1 MLNGENEGDRQFRV
15 MKSPVNLIDCD
26 KRREVSIMMKKID
39 LRTAILPGAAL
50 VLCIVLCC
58 TLVVDAQ
65 SYKGRKVT
73 FTISGSVGPSGVVM
87 KGFPEPVV
95 TDEDGSYSA
104 TVEYGWRGVVRP
116 TKEGYTFEPTNRSY
130 EKVTG
135 NLGNEDYAATLIQL
149 TISGTT
155 GMDGVVMNGLPGNP
169 VTGTDG
175 TYSATVDYGWSGTI
189 TPMKESYTFEPA
201 KRTYDPVTSDQMNQ
215 NYTGI
220 LITFAVSGTTG
231 IEGVVMNG
239 LPGNPITGVGG
250 LYKATVN
257 YGWSATVTPVKEG
270 YTFEPPERQ
279 YSDITGGQ
287 FNQNYTATLLTFTI
301 SGTTGMAGVVMEGL
315 PGNPVTDADGYYT
328 ATVDY
333 GFSGT
338 VRPTKESYTFE
349 PANRSYE
356 KVTANLGNEG
366 YTATLL
372 TFTISGSAGTAGV
385 VMSGLP
391 GNPVTGTG
399 GTYSATVDY
408 GWSGTI
414 TPTKEGYTFKPANR
428 IYDLVTGDQM
438 NQNYT
443 GTLITFT
450 VSGTA
455 GVGGVVMN
463 GLPGNPVTA
472 TDGRYTATVNYG
484 FSGTATPTKEGY
496 TFEPSD
502 RQYSDVTSGQTNQN
516 YTATLLKRAISGT
529 VTSDGK
535 PLEGVSVSAD
545 KGGGSGLT
553 DDEGRYEVSVDYG
566 WSGTVTPDKEGY
578 TFKPVKKVYGRVTRV
593 QTNQA
598 FAATLLTFTIS
609 GVITVADTPIKGV
622 LMSAEGAG
630 SDVTDAEGKYSVTV
644 PYGWSG
650 TVTPTKEG
658 YIWEPPS
665 KTYTN
670 VTHDITEEGEPAK
683 PPEPEVVEPEVK
695 PEVRPEVRPE
705 PVVDE
710 PKRERKTLQ
719 EEIDELRK
727 KVEKLSQPTAEEP
740 LVPEPAPEVPEE
752 PEAVAGQ
759 LISNVFVDA
768 DLRVALQDIA
778 SQVGVS
784 IIPDETVTG
793 MVTCELKEVP
803 LDRAIEMVLASTGYV
818 VKKTP
823 HYYMVC
829 SPDPEGAA
837 FSAVSEM
844 RLIKLNYVK
853 APSAVNLLSAGLRQY
868 VVADAET
875 DMACITAPHSLMD
888 RIISDLKLI
897 DRRPRHVMLKARI
910 VVMERGNLLNL
921 GVEWAWPK
929 IRAGLFSSDLR
940 GRGGAARMTDFG
952 GKFASGIQIGYTP
965 DATFTNS
972 LELALNLLE
981 SNDEATILAEPQVLA
996 QDRKEAQIN
1005 VMTEEYYMMTAP
1017 ETGYYY
1023 SRSELEKIES
1033 GTKLNITP
1041 YIGDNNDITLE
1052 LAIEV
1057 SDSIPR
1063 GRGSDLPVVTR
1074 RTSTNTVRIEDGG
1087 TVVVAGLTEN
1097 RTRLDKRRVPGLSN
1111 LPLLGPLFRNSN
1123 EVRANREISVF
1134 VTAHLISGAE
1144 SLIEF
1149 AEPPTEPP
1157 PLEPVGEE
1165 EFEKS
1170 LQETLSRLRKGNK
1183 KP

>member
-15 MKSPVNLIDCD
+15 IKSPMNLIDCD
-26 KRREVSIMMKKID
+26 KRKGVPIVMKKID
-39 LRTAILPGAAL
+39 LRRVILPAAAL
-50 VLCIVLCC
+50 VLCIVLFY
-58 TLVVDAQ
+58 TSVVGAQ
-65 SYKGRKVT
+65 SFKGRKVT
-73 FTISGSVGPSGVVM
+73 FTITGSVGPSGVEM

-95 TDEDGSYSA
+95 TDEDGNYSA
-104 TVEYGWRGVVRP
+104 TVEYGWRGTVRP
-116 TKEGYTFEPTNRSY
+116 TKEGYTFEPTIRSY
-130 EKVTG
+130 EKITG
-135 NLGNEDYAATLIQL
+135 NLGNEDYTATLIQF

-155 GMDGVVMNGLPGNP
+155 GKDGVVMNGLPGNP

-189 TPMKESYTFEPA
+189 TPTKEGYTFKPA
-201 KRTYDPVTSDQMNQ
+201 NRVYDPVTGDQMNQ
-215 NYTGI
+215 NYTGT
-220 LITFAVSGTTG
+220 LITFAVSGATG

-250 LYKATVN
+250 LYNVTVN
-257 YGWSATVTPVKEG
+257 YGWSGTVTPVKEG

-279 YSDITGGQ
+279 YSDLTGGQ
-287 FNQNYTATLLTFTI
+287 FNQSYAAKLLTFTI
-301 SGTTGMAGVVMEGL
+301 SGSTGMAGVVMEGL
-315 PGNPVTDADGYYT
+315 PGNPVTDTVGDYT

-333 GFSGT
+333 AWRGT
-338 VRPTKESYTFE
+338 VTPTKESYTFE
-349 PANRSYE
+349 PANRSYK

-385 VMSGLP
+385 VMNGLP
-391 GNPVTGTG
+391 DNPVTGTD

-408 GWSGTI
+408 GWLGTI
-414 TPTKEGYTFKPANR
+414 TPTKEGYTFKPANK
-428 IYDLVTGDQM
+428 IYDTVTADQM

-455 GVGGVVMN
+455 GVGGVVMS

-472 TDGRYTATVNYG
+472 TDGRYTAMVNYG

-529 VTSDGK
+529 VTFDGK
-535 PLEGVSVSAD
+535 HLEGVSVSAD

-553 DDEGRYEVSVDYG
+553 DDEGRYQVLVDYG
-566 WSGTVTPDKEGY
+566 WSGTVTPEKEGY
-578 TFKPVKKVYGRVTRV
+578 TFKPTNKVYGRITRD

-598 FAATLLTFTIS
+598 IAATLLTFTIS
-609 GVITVADTPIKGV
+609 GVITIADTPIEGV
-622 LMSAEGAG
+622 LVSAEGAG

-644 PYGWSG
+644 SYGWSG
-650 TVTPTKEG
+650 AVAPTKEG
-658 YIWEPPS
+658 YIFDPPS

-670 VTHDITEEGEPAK
+670 VTHDITENGEPPK
-683 PPEPEVVEPEVK
+683 PPEREVVEPEV
-695 PEVRPEVRPE
+695 RPELE
-705 PVVDE
+705 VDE
-710 PKRERKTLQ
+710 FETERKALQ
-719 EEIDELRK
+719 EEIGKLRK
-727 KVEKLSQPTAEEP
+727 KTEELSQPAVEE
-740 LVPEPAPEVPEE
+740 LIVPEPAPEVPEV

-759 LISNVFVDA
+759 LISNFFVDV

-793 MVTCELKEVP
+793 MVSCELKEVP
-803 LDRAIEMVLASTGYV
+803 LDRALEMVLASTGYV

-829 SPDPEGAA
+829 SADPEAAA
-837 FSAVSEM
+837 FSAVSET
-844 RLIKLNYVK
+844 RLVKMNYAKAATAVK
-853 APSAVNLLSAGLRQY
+853 LLSTGLRQY
-868 VVADAET
+868 VVADDET
-875 DMACITAPHSLMD
+875 GTACITAPPFLMD
-888 RIISDLKLI
+888 RIISDLKMI
-897 DRRPRHVMLKARI
+897 DRRPRHVMLNARI
-910 VVMERGNLLNL
+910 VVMERGDLLNL
-921 GVEWAWPK
+921 GVEWAWPT
-929 IRAGLFSSDLR
+929 ISAGLFSSDLR
-940 GRGGAARMTDFG
+940 GRGSLARMTDFG

-1005 VMTEEYYMMTAP
+1005 VITEEYYMMTSP
-1017 ETGYYY
+1017 EMGLYYT
-1023 SRSELEKIES
+1023 RSELEKIES

-1041 YIGDNNDITLE
+1041 YIGDNNDITLD

-1057 SDSIPR
+1057 SNSIPR

-1074 RTSTNTVRIEDGG
+1074 RTSTNTVRIKDGG
-1087 TVVVAGLTEN
+1087 TVAVAGLTEN
-1097 RTRLDKRRVPGLSN
+1097 RTRLEKRSTPGLSN
-1111 LPLLGPLFRNSN
+1111 IPILGNLFKSKND
-1123 EVRANREISVF
+1123 EEANREIAVF
-1134 VTAHLISGAE
+1134 VTARLISESE
-1144 SLIEF
+1144 SLTEF
-1149 AEPPTEPP
+1149 TKPPTEPP
-1157 PLEPVGEE
+1157 PVEPVGEE
-1165 EFEKS
+1165 FKKS
-1170 LQETLSRLRKGNK
+1170 LKETLSRLRTGDK

>member
-1 MLNGENEGDRQFRV
+1 MA
-15 MKSPVNLIDCD
+15 
-26 KRREVSIMMKKID
+26 KKIS
-39 LRTAILPGAAL
+39 LRKVILPGAAIALCLILCFTQL
-50 VLCIVLCC
+50 VS
-58 TLVVDAQ
+58 AQ
-65 SYKGRKVT
+65 SFKVRKVM

-87 KGFPEPVV
+87 KGFPGKPVV
-95 TDEDGSYSA
+95 SDEGGNYSA

-116 TKEGYTFEPTNRSY
+116 TKEGYTFEPASRNY

-135 NLGNEDYAATLIQL
+135 NLGNEDYTAALIQF

-189 TPMKESYTFEPA
+189 TPTKEGYTFKPA
-201 KRTYDPVTSDQMNQ
+201 NRIYDPVTGDQMNQ
-215 NYTGI
+215 NYTGT
-220 LITFAVSGTTG
+220 LITFVVSGATG

-250 LYKATVN
+250 LYNVTVN
-257 YGWSATVTPVKEG
+257 YGWSGTVTPVKEG

-279 YSDITGGQ
+279 YSDLTGGQ
-287 FNQNYTATLLTFTI
+287 FNQNYTTKLLTFTI

-315 PGNPVTDADGYYT
+315 PGNPITNADGYYT
-328 ATVDY
+328 ATLDY
-333 GFSGT
+333 AWRGT
-338 VRPTKESYTFE
+338 VTPTKESYTFE
-349 PANRSYE
+349 PANRSYK

-414 TPTKEGYTFKPANR
+414 TPTKEGYTFKPANK
-428 IYDLVTGDQM
+428 IYDPVTGDQM

-450 VSGTA
+450 FSGTA
-455 GVGGVVMN
+455 GVGGVVMS

-472 TDGRYTATVNYG
+472 TDGRYTAMVNYG

-496 TFEPSD
+496 TFEPSE
-502 RQYSDVTSGQTNQN
+502 RQYSDVTGGQTNQN

-529 VTSDGK
+529 VALDGK
-535 PLEGVSVSAD
+535 HLDGVSVSAD

-553 DDEGRYEVSVDYG
+553 DDEGRYQVLVDYG

-578 TFKPVKKVYGRVTRV
+578 TFKPANKVYGRVTRD

-609 GVITVADTPIKGV
+609 SVITIADTPIEGV
-622 LMSAEGAG
+622 LVSAEGAG

-650 TVTPTKEG
+650 AVTPTKEG
-658 YIWEPPS
+658 YIFDPPS

-670 VTHDITEEGEPAK
+670 VTHDMENGEPAK
-683 PPEPEVVEPEVK
+683 PPEREVVEPEV
-695 PEVRPEVRPE
+695 RPELE
-705 PVVDE
+705 VDE
-710 PKRERKTLQ
+710 FETERKALQ
-719 EEIDELRK
+719 EEIGKLRK
-727 KVEKLSQPTAEEP
+727 KTEELSQPAVEE
-740 LVPEPAPEVPEE
+740 LIVPEPAPEVPEV

-759 LISNVFVDA
+759 LISNFFVDV

-793 MVTCELKEVP
+793 MVSCELKEVP
-803 LDRAIEMVLASTGYV
+803 FDRALEMVLASTGYV

-829 SPDPEGAA
+829 SADPEAAA
-837 FSAVSEM
+837 FSAVSET
-844 RLIKLNYVK
+844 RLVKMNYAK
-853 APSAVNLLSAGLRQY
+853 AATAAKLLSTGLRQY
-868 VVADAET
+868 VVADDET
-875 DMACITAPHSLMD
+875 GTACITAPPFLMD
-888 RIISDLKLI
+888 RIISDLKMI
-897 DRRPRHVMLKARI
+897 DRRPRHVMLNARI
-910 VVMERGNLLNL
+910 VVMESGNLLNL
-921 GVEWAWPK
+921 GVEWAWPT

-940 GRGGAARMTDFG
+940 GRGGLARMTDFG

-972 LELALNLLE
+972 LELALNLLQ
-981 SNDEATILAEPQVLA
+981 SNDEATILAEPQVMA

-1017 ETGYYY
+1017 EMGFYYT
-1023 SRSELEKIES
+1023 RSELEKIES

-1041 YIGDNNDITLE
+1041 YIGDNNDITLD

-1057 SDSIPR
+1057 SNSIPR

-1074 RTSTNTVRIEDGG
+1074 RTSTNTVRIKDGG
-1087 TVVVAGLTEN
+1087 TVAVAGLTEN
-1097 RTRLDKRRVPGLSN
+1097 RTRLEKRSTPGLSN
-1111 LPLLGPLFRNSN
+1111 IPILGNLFKSKND
-1123 EVRANREISVF
+1123 EEANREIAVF
-1134 VTAHLISGAE
+1134 VTAYLISEAE
-1144 SLIEF
+1144 SLTKF

-1157 PLEPVGEE
+1157 PVEPVGK
-1165 EFEKS
+1165 EFKKS
-1170 LQETLSRLRKGNK
+1170 LQETLSRLRKGDK

>member
-15 MKSPVNLIDCD
+15 MKSPINLIDCD
-26 KRREVSIMMKKID
+26 KRKGVPIVVKKID
-39 LRTAILPGAAL
+39 LRKVILPGAAL
-50 VLCIVLCC
+50 VLCIILCC
-58 TLVVDAQ
+58 TQVVGAQ
-65 SYKGRKVT
+65 PFKGRKVT

-87 KGFPEPVV
+87 KGFPGESVV

-104 TVEYGWRGVVRP
+104 TVEYGWRGAVRP
-116 TKEGYTFEPTNRSY
+116 TKEGYTFEPTIRNY

-135 NLGNEDYAATLIQL
+135 NLGNEDYTATLIQF

-189 TPMKESYTFEPA
+189 TPTKEGYTFKPA
-201 KRTYDPVTSDQMNQ
+201 NRIYDPVTGHQMNQ
-215 NYTGI
+215 NYTGA
-220 LITFAVSGTTG
+220 LITFDVSGTTG

-239 LPGNPITGVGG
+239 LPGNPVTGVGR

-257 YGWSATVTPVKEG
+257 YGWSGTVTPVKEG

-279 YSDITGGQ
+279 YSDLTGGQ
-287 FNQNYTATLLTFTI
+287 FNQNYTATPLTFTI
-301 SGTTGMAGVVMEGL
+301 SGTTGMAGVVMKGL

-333 GFSGT
+333 AWRGT
-338 VRPTKESYTFE
+338 VMPTKESYTFE

-356 KVTANLGNEG
+356 KVTVNLGNEG
-366 YTATLL
+366 YAATLL

-391 GNPVTGTG
+391 GNPVTGTD

-428 IYDLVTGDQM
+428 IYDPVAGDQM

-443 GTLITFT
+443 GTLIIFA

-455 GVGGVVMN
+455 GVGGVVMS

-472 TDGRYTATVNYG
+472 TDGRYTAMVNYG

-496 TFEPSD
+496 TFEPSV
-502 RQYSDVTSGQTNQN
+502 RQYSDVTGGQTNQN

-553 DDEGRYEVSVDYG
+553 DAEGRYEVPVDYD

-578 TFKPVKKVYGRVTRV
+578 TFKPANKVYGRVTRD

-609 GVITVADTPIKGV
+609 SVITVADTPIEGV
-622 LMSAEGAG
+622 LVSAEGGG

-650 TVTPTKEG
+650 AVTPTKEG
-658 YIWEPPS
+658 YIFEPPS

-670 VTHDITEEGEPAK
+670 VTNDITKEGEPAK
-683 PPEPEVVEPEVK
+683 PPEREVVEPEVK
-695 PEVRPEVRPE
+695 PEVRPELE
-705 PVVDE
+705 IDE
-710 PKRERKTLQ
+710 FETERKALQ
-719 EEIDELRK
+719 EEISKLRK
-727 KVEKLSQPTAEEP
+727 KAEELSQPAAEEP

-752 PEAVAGQ
+752 PEVVAGP
-759 LISNVFVDA
+759 LVSNVFADV
-768 DLRVALQDIA
+768 DLRGALQDIA
-778 SQVGVS
+778 LQVGVS
-784 IIPDETVTG
+784 IIPDETVIG
-793 MVTCELKEVP
+793 MVSCELKEVS
-803 LDRAIEMVLASTGYV
+803 LDRALEMVLASTGYV

-837 FSAVSEM
+837 FSAVSET
-844 RLIKLNYVK
+844 RLIKINYVK
-853 APSAVNLLSAGLRQY
+853 AATAVNLLSIGLRQY
-868 VVADAET
+868 VVANDEAGT
-875 DMACITAPHSLMD
+875 ACITAPPSLMD

-921 GVEWAWPK
+921 GVEWGWPM

-940 GRGGAARMTDFG
+940 GLGGTRLTDFG

-981 SNDEATILAEPQVLA
+981 TNDEATILAEPLVLA
-996 QDRKEAQIN
+996 QDRKVAEIN
-1005 VMTEEYYMMTAP
+1005 VITEEYYMMTAP
-1017 ETGYYY
+1017 QTAYYT
-1023 SRSELEKIES
+1023 RSELEKIES
-1033 GTKLNITP
+1033 GTKLSITP
-1041 YIGDNNDITLE
+1041 HIGDNNDITLE

-1074 RTSTNTVRIEDGG
+1074 RTSTNTIRIKNGG

-1097 RTRLDKRRVPGLSN
+1097 RTRLDNRRVPGLSK
-1111 LPLLGPLFRNSN
+1111 LPLLGGLFKSTNDV
-1123 EVRANREISVF
+1123 EANREIAVF
-1134 VTAHLISGAE
+1134 VTAHLIPEAE

-1149 AEPPTEPP
+1149 AEPPTEP
-1157 PLEPVGEE
+1157 LTVEPVGEE
-1165 EFEKS
+1165 FKKS
-1170 LQETLSRLRKGNK
+1170 LQETLARLRKGDK

>member
-1 MLNGENEGDRQFRV
+1 V
-15 MKSPVNLIDCD
+15 A
-26 KRREVSIMMKKID
+26 KKID
-39 LRTAILPGAAL
+39 LRKVILPGAAI
-50 VLCIVLCC
+50 VLCIILCC
-58 TLVVDAQ
+58 TQVVGAQ
-65 SYKGRKVT
+65 PFKGRKVT

-87 KGFPEPVV
+87 KGFPGEPVV
-95 TDEDGSYSA
+95 TDENGSYSA
-104 TVEYGWRGVVRP
+104 TVEYGWRGAVRP
-116 TKEGYTFEPTNRSY
+116 TKEGYTFEPTIRSY
-130 EKVTG
+130 EKITG
-135 NLGNEDYAATLIQL
+135 NLGNEDYTATQIQL

-189 TPMKESYTFEPA
+189 TPTKEGYTFKPA
-201 KRTYDPVTSDQMNQ
+201 NRIYDPVTGHQMNQ
-215 NYTGI
+215 NYTGT
-220 LITFAVSGTTG
+220 LITFDVSGTTG
-231 IEGVVMNG
+231 IEGVAMNG

-257 YGWSATVTPVKEG
+257 YGWSGTVTPVKEG

-279 YSDITGGQ
+279 YNDLTGGQ
-287 FNQNYTATLLTFTI
+287 FNQSYTATLLTFTI
-301 SGTTGMAGVVMEGL
+301 SGTTGMAGVVMKGL

-333 GFSGT
+333 AWHNT
-338 VRPTKESYTFE
+338 VTPTKESYTFE

-356 KVTANLGNEG
+356 KVTVNLGNEG

-372 TFTISGSAGTAGV
+372 TFTISGSVGTAGV

-391 GNPVTGTG
+391 GNPVTGTD

-428 IYDLVTGDQM
+428 IYDPVTGDQM

-455 GVGGVVMN
+455 GAGGVVMS

-472 TDGRYTATVNYG
+472 TDGRYTAMVNYG

-496 TFEPSD
+496 TFEPSYW
-502 RQYSDVTSGQTNQN
+502 QYSDVTGGQTNQN
-516 YTATLLKRAISGT
+516 YIATLLKRAISGT

-545 KGGGSGLT
+545 KGGGSGLA
-553 DDEGRYEVSVDYG
+553 DAEGRYEVLVDYG
-566 WSGTVTPDKEGY
+566 WSGTVTLDKEGY
-578 TFKPVKKVYGRVTRV
+578 TFEPADKVYGRVTRD

-598 FAATLLTFTIS
+598 FAASLLTFTIS
-609 GVITVADTPIKGV
+609 SVITIADTPIEGV
-622 LMSAEGAG
+622 LVSAEGAG

-650 TVTPTKEG
+650 EVTPTKEG
-658 YIWEPPS
+658 YIFEPPS

-670 VTHDITEEGEPAK
+670 VTHDIMKEGEPVK
-683 PPEPEVVEPEVK
+683 PPERKVVEPEVK
-695 PEVRPEVRPE
+695 PEVRPELE
-705 PVVDE
+705 IDE
-710 PKRERKTLQ
+710 FETERKALQ
-719 EEIDELRK
+719 EEISKLRG
-727 KVEKLSQPTAEEP
+727 KLVSQPAAEVP
-740 LVPEPAPEVPEE
+740 LFPKPAPEVPEVVKVREEVEVPEE
-752 PEAVAGQ
+752 PEVVAGS
-759 LISNVFVDA
+759 LVNNVFVDV

-784 IIPDETVTG
+784 IIPDETVIG
-793 MVTCELKEVP
+793 MVTCELKEVS
-803 LDRAIEMVLASTGYV
+803 LDRALKMVLASTGYV

-829 SPDPEGAA
+829 SPDPKGAA
-837 FSAVSEM
+837 FSAVSET
-844 RLIKLNYVK
+844 RLIKINYVK
-853 APSAVNLLSAGLRQY
+853 APTAVNLLSIGLRQY
-868 VVADAET
+868 VVADDEAGT
-875 DMACITAPHSLMD
+875 ACITAPPSLMD

-897 DRRPRHVMLKARI
+897 DRPPRHVMLKARI

-921 GVEWAWPK
+921 GVEWGWPTIK
-929 IRAGLFSSDLR
+929 AGLFSSDLR
-940 GRGGAARMTDFG
+940 GLGGTKFTDYG

-965 DATFTNS
+965 DAIFTNS

-981 SNDEATILAEPQVLA
+981 TNDEATILSEPLVLA
-996 QDRKEAQIN
+996 QDRKVAEIN

-1017 ETGYYY
+1017 QQGYYY
-1023 SRSELEKIES
+1023 TRSELEKIES
-1033 GTKLNITP
+1033 GTKLSITP
-1041 YIGDNNDITLE
+1041 HIGDNNDITLE

-1063 GRGSDLPVVTR
+1063 GRGSELPVVTR
-1074 RTSTNTVRIEDGG
+1074 RTSTNTIRIKNGG

-1097 RTRLDKRRVPGLSN
+1097 RTRLDNRQVPGLSK
-1111 LPLLGPLFRNSN
+1111 LPLLGGLFKSKSDV
-1123 EVRANREISVF
+1123 EANREIAVF
-1134 VTAHLISGAE
+1134 VTAHLIPEVE
-1144 SLIEF
+1144 SLIKKF
-1149 AEPPTEPP
+1149 AEPLTVEPE
-1157 PLEPVGEE
+1157 PLTIEPVSE
-1165 EFEKS
+1165 EFKRS
-1170 LQETLSRLRKGNK
+1170 LQETLTRLREGDK